1 MSSKLWLDTMM
12 YVCHSS
18 PLIVDAPNSGR
29 RLLIQDKILHFNLV
43 DQWLLYNPLWIE
55 FWGRRVEIPHSP
67 IVLWNTY
74 YSNNICLVFI

>member
-1 MSSKLWLDTMM
+1 MM